1 MGFFDDVKED
11 QTLQIQVLC
20 VAFFLIAFPSYF
32 MIKASATENP
42 TGMGGV
48 GSYTVTADFSYIDF
62 ASGEE
67 PIQDGSPFT
76 LDLNTD
82 LLDDVDGKNIVGVLV
97 TMSYG
102 EDEADGS
109 GFNCIPGAPQA
120 AADTITGMASH
131 LNYSNSA
138 DGQNQGGSGSHDVS
152 TVWYNSSV
160 IGDKI
165 EGLSESQIN
174 DELSKGIG
182 LGDYS
187 IEISVASN
195 AGSNIAGCQNSDS
208 GETVTYTVQ
217 LIVLDYSIS
226 SYVELDGIDA

>member
-1 MGFFDDVKED
+1 MGFVDDVKED

-20 VAFFLIAFPSYF
+20 VAFFLIAFPSYL
-32 MIKASATENP
+32 MLKASATENP

-48 GSYTVTADFSYIDF
+48 GSYTVTADFTYIDF

-82 LLDDVDGKNIVGVLV
+82 SVDAAGKNIVGVLV

-102 EDEADGS
+102 EDETES
-109 GFNCIPGAPQA
+109 GVAFAPCVTGGLSP
-120 AADTITGMASH
+120 DTITGTASH
-131 LNYSNSA
+131 LNYTNSA
-138 DGQNQGGSGSHDVS
+138 DGQNQDGSGSHDVS

-160 IGDKI
+160 IGDKV
-165 EGLSESQIN
+165 EGLSESQIT
-174 DELSKGIG
+174 DELDSKGAG
-182 LGDYS
+182 MGDYD
-187 IEISVASN
+187 IEISVQANS
-195 AGSNIAGCQNSDS
+195 QNSPGCTRSDT
-208 GETVTYTVQ
+208 GETVTYTVK

-226 SYVELDGIDA
+226 SYVEVEDI

>member
-48 GSYTVTADFSYIDF
+48 GSYTVTADFTYIDF

-82 LLDDVDGKNIVGVLV
+82 SVDAAGKNIVGVLV

-102 EDEADGS
+102 EDETDGNGPGC
-109 GFNCIPGAPQA
+109 GFGVAPPQKA
-120 AADTITGMASH
+120 PDSVSGMASH

-138 DGQNQGGSGSHDVS
+138 EGQNQGGSGSHEVS
-152 TVWYNSSV
+152 TEWYNSSV

-195 AGSNIAGCQNSDS
+195 AGSRPGCQNSDS

-217 LIVLDYSIS
+217 LIVLDYSIT
-226 SYVELDGIDA
+226 SYVEVEDI

>member
-1 MGFFDDVKED
+1 MGFVDDVKED

-32 MIKASATENP
+32 MLKASATENP

-48 GSYTVTADFSYIDF
+48 GSYTVTADFTYIDF

-67 PIQDGSPFT
+67 PIQDGTPFT

-102 EDEADGS
+102 EDEAGGTTPIICAATPQS
-109 GFNCIPGAPQA
+109 AP
-120 AADTITGMASH
+120 DTISGMASH

-195 AGSNIAGCQNSDS
+195 AGSNIAGRQNSDS

-226 SYVELDGIDA
+226 SYVEVEDI

>member
-1 MGFFDDVKED
+1 MGFVDDVKED

-48 GSYTVTADFSYIDF
+48 GTYTVTPDFSEIEF

-67 PIQDGSPFT
+67 LIQDGTPLT
-76 LDLNTD
+76 LELNTD
-82 LLDDVDGKNIVGVLV
+82 SVDAAGKNIVGVLV
-97 TMSYG
+97 TMTYG
-102 EDEADGS
+102 EDETES
-109 GFNCIPGAPQA
+109 GVAFAPCVTGGLSP
-120 AADTITGMASH
+120 DTITGTASH

-138 DGQNQGGSGSHDVS
+138 DGQNSGGSGSHEVS
-152 TVWYNSSV
+152 TVWYNSSA
-160 IGDKI
+160 IGDKV

-187 IEISVASN
+187 IEISVQANS
-195 AGSNIAGCQNSDS
+195 QNSPGCTRSDT
-208 GETVTYTVQ
+208 GETVTYTVK

-226 SYVELDGIDA
+226 SYVEVEDI

>member
-1 MGFFDDVKED
+1 MGFVDDVKED

-48 GSYTVTADFSYIDF
+48 GSYTVTADFTYLDF

-82 LLDDVDGKNIVGVLV
+82 SVDAAGKNIVGVLV

-102 EDEADGS
+102 EDETDGNGPGC
-109 GFNCIPGAPQA
+109 GFGVAPPQKA
-120 AADTITGMASH
+120 PDSVSGMASH

-138 DGQNQGGSGSHDVS
+138 EGQNQGGSGSHEVS
-152 TVWYNSSV
+152 TEWYNSSV

-195 AGSNIAGCQNSDS
+195 AGSRPGCQNSDS

-217 LIVLDYSIS
+217 LIVLDYSIT
-226 SYVELDGIDA
+226 SYVEVEDI